1 MQLDPRHFKIL
12 QEMGI
17 PMSGFALRQKVAQ
30 KSLADRDLA
39 PPKAQIPIKIADPT
53 GGSFASTH
61 YPTQTLSTPGNPHNP
76 NTGTMARATTPTN
89 TTTLARKANPASQA
103 KSDYLPTDS
112 SLLQT
117 LDGKELQETAST
129 CQGCALSKTRHR
141 VVWGSHIEVNSSKS
155 SPPKSLD
162 LAKVENLDWLIVD
175 YSPTDLEDQTA
186 NPFASESG
194 QLLMNM
200 LKALRSQDSAPWVTQ
215 QAFSEAKALVRSI
228 ALINAVKCHP
238 PGGRNP
244 DEFEVSQ
251 CRPYLQRQI
260 ELLRPKVI
268 LLLGIQTYKAVFGN
282 PGAAPIQTSNSGASA
297 ESYTNNKTPPLTQLR
312 GEVLRLRE
320 TPTFVTYHPGSLLL
334 HPQDKAKAW
343 QDLTRA
349 HSYLVAQEVA
359 LLEAASK
366 PK

>member
-1 MQLDPRHFKIL
+1 MQLDPRQFKIL

-39 PPKAQIPIKIADPT
+39 PPKAQIPIEIADQT
-53 GGSFASTH
+53 RGSSARTH
-61 YPTQTLSTPGNPHNP
+61 YPNQTPSSPGNQHKP
-76 NTGTMARATTPTN
+76 NTSP
-89 TTTLARKANPASQA
+89 LASQVNPASQA
-103 KSDYLPTDS
+103 KRDYLPTDA

-117 LDGKELQETAST
+117 LDWKELQETAST
-129 CQGCALSKTRHR
+129 CQGCALSKTRQR

-155 SPPKSLD
+155 LPPKSLD
-162 LAKVENLDWLIVD
+162 LAKVENLDWLIID

-186 NPFASESG
+186 NPFANEAG
-194 QLLMNM
+194 QLLVNM

-215 QAFSEAKALVRSI
+215 QASSETKALVRSM

-251 CRPYLQRQI
+251 CKPYLQRQI
-260 ELLRPKVI
+260 ELLRPKAI
-268 LLLGIQTYKAVFGN
+268 LLLGIQTYKAVFTN
-282 PGAAPIQTSNSGASA
+282 SGATPTQTSNSGTSA
-297 ESYTNNKTPPLTQLR
+297 ETNTNTNNKTPPLTQLR
-312 GEVLRLRE
+312 GEVLRLQQI
-320 TPTFVTYHPGSLLL
+320 PTFVTYHPGSLLL

-359 LLEAASK
+359 LQEATPK